1 VTPFE
6 LVYGQEVVLPVE
18 INFQTCRIVGQD
30 NLSATKY
37 IEGTMDTI
45 DVVPE
50 GRLKALQEIEKEKM
64 WVAKAYNKRVKLK
77 SFQIGEL
84 VWKMILSL
92 GTWDNRFGKWS
103 PSWEG
108 PMKVVKII
116 PVNMYL
122 LETLERQQFAKAING
137 KYLKGYYPSI
147 WQEA

>member
-30 NLSATKY
+30 NLSAMKY

-64 WVAKAYNKRVKLK
+64 
-77 SFQIGEL
+77 
-84 VWKMILSL
+84 
-92 GTWDNRFGKWS
+92 
-103 PSWEG
+103 
-108 PMKVVKII
+108 
-116 PVNMYL
+116 
-122 LETLERQQFAKAING
+122 
-137 KYLKGYYPSI
+137 
-147 WQEA
+147 